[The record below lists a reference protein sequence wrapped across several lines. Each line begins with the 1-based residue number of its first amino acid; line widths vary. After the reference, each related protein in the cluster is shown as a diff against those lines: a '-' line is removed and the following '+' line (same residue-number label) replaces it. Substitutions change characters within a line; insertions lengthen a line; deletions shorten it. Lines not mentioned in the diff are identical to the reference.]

1 MFTRKPTRG
10 KFPMQ
15 VQMHHLKFS
24 QENPNSQ
31 IGSLGSDY
39 STDLNPKQPI
49 KGNGLKRKYI
59 DLIIK
64 NLPRTNQ
71 NWA

>member
-1 MFTRKPTRG
+1 
-10 KFPMQ
+10 
-15 VQMHHLKFS
+15 MHHLKFT

-31 IGSLGSDY
+31 IGSLESDY
-39 STDLNPKQPI
+39 SSDLNPKQPI
-49 KGNGLKRKYI
+49 KGNGLRRKYT

-64 NLPRTNQ
+64 NLPKTNQ